1 MRVPFC
7 DCRIVE
13 YMYRVPWE
21 YKDYMG
27 REKGLLREAAA
38 VRGLLPEAVVR
49 RKKSPYPKTHNPS
62 YEAAVRERL
71 AEELSQAD
79 CPVLQILERREIE
92 RLMYH
97 GQQTAWYGQL
107 MNDPQIMAYIIQ
119 INHWLRHYKVELV

>member
-1 MRVPFC
+1 MPFC
-7 DCRIVE
+7 DYRIVE

-21 YKDYMG
+21 YKDYLG

-38 VRGLLPEAVVR
+38 VRGLLPDEVLW

-71 AEELSQAD
+71 MEELSQTD
-79 CPVLQILERREIE
+79 CPLLRIVKREEVE
-92 RLMYH
+92 RLMH
-97 GQQTAWYGQL
+97 NGQHTAWYGQL
-107 MNDPQIMAYIIQ
+107 MNDPQIMAYLIQ